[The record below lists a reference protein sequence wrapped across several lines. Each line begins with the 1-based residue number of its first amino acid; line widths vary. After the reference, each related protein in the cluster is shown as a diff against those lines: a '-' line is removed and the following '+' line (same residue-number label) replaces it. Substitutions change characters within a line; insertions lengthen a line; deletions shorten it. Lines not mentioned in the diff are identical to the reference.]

1 MRVSSQRLNPPEGAA
16 AVPVIRNSIVIDRPV
31 DVVFDSMAADEQGFI
46 SQGPSGIVVGGQ
58 AGAGPS
64 TAGWTKRDRP
74 RLLES
79 DTKNSQF
86 RLRFRVELEPVEQST
101 LVTTFTDLRLTGAIG
116 CIAGLSMRLAR
127 KSATREFQ
135 VGLQELKESIE
146 AQT

>member
-1 MRVSSQRLNPPEGAA
+1 M
-16 AVPVIRNSIVIDRPV
+16 PVIRNSIVIDRPV
-31 DVVFDSMAADEQGFI
+31 EAVFDCLAADEQGFI

-64 TAGWTKRDRP
+64 AAGWTKRDRP
-74 RLLES
+74 RLLEL

-86 RLRFRVELEPVEQST
+86 RLRFRVELEPIEEGT
-101 LVTTFTDLRLTGAIG
+101 LVSTSTDIRLTGAIG

-135 VGLQELKESIE
+135 VGLQELKQSIE
-146 AQT
+146 AQA